1 MTRIIKRVHAT
12 LPLYTYSRERV
23 RESQQEKER
32 EEDRES
38 ATPSLLI
45 TVITEMV
52 GLESLVPCAFN

>member
-1 MTRIIKRVHAT
+1 MTRVIKSPCHFTT
-12 LPLYTYSRERV
+12 LHLQQR
-23 RESQQEKER
+23 RESQQEKERER

>member
-1 MTRIIKRVHAT
+1 M
-12 LPLYTYSRERV
+12 PLYHFTPTAEKRESTRER
-23 RESQQEKER
+23 ER

>member
-1 MTRIIKRVHAT
+1 MA
-12 LPLYTYSRERV
+12 LYHVTPTAENERK
-23 RESQQEKER
+23 SQQEKVRERER

>member
-1 MTRIIKRVHAT
+1 M
-12 LPLYTYSRERV
+12 PLYHFTPTAENERERV
-23 RESQQEKER
+23 NKRKRER